1 LRTRRTAIFTLDLA
15 QEIRDTIKNSAR
27 GKHVKQLLLIFVL
40 LSVTCTPA
48 YAAAPSTNIYEIEVV
63 VFENRI
69 PDLEGDEHWMRAP
82 DKSASTDMNDAVS
95 VGEKPS
101 MNSSLKATAAAL
113 ESSGRHHVL
122 AHLRWQQSAE
132 AKSVS
137 KPVKVVSADGAL
149 EGALRFYS
157 SRFLLLDVNL
167 MLREAVSGGLSAGA
181 GQVAPVYRLTE
192 ARRVKSSETYYFD
205 HPKFG
210 ALVRISP
217 VKAN

>member
-1 LRTRRTAIFTLDLA
+1 MKR
-15 QEIRDTIKNSAR
+15 
-27 GKHVKQLLLIFVL
+27 LLLIFIL
-40 LSVTCTPA
+40 ISVPGMRA
-48 YAAAPSTNIYEIEVV
+48 YAAAPSTNVYEIEVV
-63 VFENRI
+63 VFENRL
-69 PDLEGDEHWMRAP
+69 PDLEGGELWARDP
-82 DKSASTDMNDAVS
+82 DKSATADMNDAVRI
-95 VGEKPS
+95 GEKPAADS
-101 MNSSLKATAAAL
+101 ALSATAAAL

-137 KPVKVVSADGAL
+137 KPVKVGSADGAL
-149 EGALRFYS
+149 DGALRFYS

-167 MLREAVSGGLSAGA
+167 TLRETVSGGMSGGA
-181 GQVAPVYRLTE
+181 GQITPAYRLTE

-210 ALVRISP
+210 ALVRVSP

>member
-1 LRTRRTAIFTLDLA
+1 MFKR
-15 QEIRDTIKNSAR
+15 
-27 GKHVKQLLLIFVL
+27 LLIIL
-40 LSVTCTPA
+40 ILASVTAMPA
-48 YAAAPSTNIYEIEVV
+48 HAAAPSTNVYDIEVV
-63 VFENRI
+63 VFENRL
-69 PDLEGDEHWMRAP
+69 PDLEGGELWGRDP
-82 DKSASTDMNDAVS
+82 DKSASADMKEAVS
-95 VGEKPS
+95 VGEIPS
-101 MNSSLKATAAAL
+101 ADSALSAMATAL

-137 KPVKVVSADGAL
+137 KPVKVVSTNGAL

-167 MLREAVSGGLSAGA
+167 TLHEAVSGGVTAGME
-181 GQVAPVYRLTE
+181 QTAPVYRLTE

>member
-1 LRTRRTAIFTLDLA
+1 MAKRLFLILILA
-15 QEIRDTIKNSAR
+15 
-27 GKHVKQLLLIFVL
+27 
-40 LSVTCTPA
+40 SVPGMPA
-48 YAAAPSTNIYEIEVV
+48 YAAAPSTNVYEIEVV

-69 PDLEGDEHWMRAP
+69 PDLEGDEHWARDP

-95 VGEKPS
+95 VGEKPAADS
-101 MNSSLKATAAAL
+101 ALSATAAAL

-137 KPVKVVSADGAL
+137 KPVKVVSTDGSL
-149 EGALRFYS
+149 EGALRFYL

-167 MLREAVSGGLSAGA
+167 TLREAASGGMPGGA
-181 GQVAPVYRLTE
+181 GQIAPAYRLAE
-192 ARRVKSSETYYFD
+192 ARRVKSSETHYFD

-210 ALVRISP
+210 ALVRVSP

>member
-1 LRTRRTAIFTLDLA
+1 MLKRLFLILILA
-15 QEIRDTIKNSAR
+15 
-27 GKHVKQLLLIFVL
+27 
-40 LSVTCTPA
+40 SVPGILV
-48 YAAAPSTNIYEIEVV
+48 YAAAPSTNVYEIEVV
-63 VFENRI
+63 VFENRL
-69 PDLEGDEHWMRAP
+69 PDLEGGELWTQGP
-82 DKSASTDMNDAVS
+82 DKSANTDMNDAVS
-95 VGEKPS
+95 VGQKP
-101 MNSSLKATAAAL
+101 ATDSALLTTAVAL

-137 KPVKVVSADGAL
+137 KPVKVASTDGAL
-149 EGALRFYS
+149 DGALRFYL

-167 MLREAVSGGLSAGA
+167 TLREAASGGMPAGV
-181 GQVAPVYRLTE
+181 GQIAPAYRLNE

-210 ALVRISP
+210 ALVRVSP

>member
-1 LRTRRTAIFTLDLA
+1 M
-15 QEIRDTIKNSAR
+15 
-27 GKHVKQLLLIFVL
+27 VKWLFLIFIL
-40 LSVTCTPA
+40 ASAPGMPA
-48 YAAAPSTNIYEIEVV
+48 HAAAPSTNVYEIEVV
-63 VFENRI
+63 VFENRL
-69 PDLEGDEHWMRAP
+69 PDLEGGELWDRDP
-82 DKSASTDMNDAVS
+82 DKSANADMKEAVS
-95 VGEKPS
+95 IGEMPAADS
-101 MNSSLKATAAAL
+101 ALSATAVAL

-137 KPVKVVSADGAL
+137 KPVKVVSANGAL

-167 MLREAVSGGLSAGA
+167 TLHEAASGGVTGTEQST
-181 GQVAPVYRLTE
+181 PVYRLTE

-210 ALVRISP
+210 ALVRVSP

>member
-1 LRTRRTAIFTLDLA
+1 MKR
-15 QEIRDTIKNSAR
+15 
-27 GKHVKQLLLIFVL
+27 LLLIIVM
-40 LSVTCTPA
+40 LSVTCMPA
-48 YAAAPSTNIYEIEVV
+48 YAAAPSTNIYEIEVI

-69 PDLEGDEHWMRAP
+69 PDLEGDEHWMRDP
-82 DKSASTDMNDAVS
+82 DKSASTDMSEAVS
-95 VGEKPS
+95 VGEKPAAD
-101 MNSSLKATAAAL
+101 SSLSATAAAL
-113 ESSGRHHVL
+113 ENSGRHHVL

-149 EGALRFYS
+149 DGALRFYS

-167 MLREAVSGGLSAGA
+167 TLREATGGGALAGA
-181 GQVAPVYRLTE
+181 GQITPAYRLTE
-192 ARRVKSSETYYFD
+192 ARRVKASEAYYFD

-210 ALVRISP
+210 ALVRILP

>member
-1 LRTRRTAIFTLDLA
+1 M
-15 QEIRDTIKNSAR
+15 
-27 GKHVKQLLLIFVL
+27 VKKLLLILILASAPGL
-40 LSVTCTPA
+40 LV
-48 YAAAPSTNIYEIEVV
+48 YAAAPSTNFYEIEVV

-69 PDLEGDEHWMRAP
+69 PDLEGDEHWARDP
-82 DKSASTDMNDAVS
+82 GKSAGTDMNESVS
-95 VGEKPS
+95 AGEKPAADS
-101 MNSSLKATAAAL
+101 ALSATAAAL

-137 KPVKVVSADGAL
+137 KPVKVMSADGAL

-167 MLREAVSGGLSAGA
+167 TLREAASGGMSAGT
-181 GQVAPVYRLTE
+181 GQITPAYRLTE

-210 ALVRISP
+210 ALVRVSP

>member
-1 LRTRRTAIFTLDLA
+1 MKR
-15 QEIRDTIKNSAR
+15 
-27 GKHVKQLLLIFVL
+27 LLLIFIL
-40 LSVTCTPA
+40 ISIPGMPA
-48 YAAAPSTNIYEIEVV
+48 YAAAPATNVYEIEVV
-63 VFENRI
+63 VFENRL
-69 PDLEGDEHWMRAP
+69 PDLEGGELWARDP
-82 DKSASTDMNDAVS
+82 DKSASADMNDAVS
-95 VGEKPS
+95 VGEKPAADS
-101 MNSSLKATAAAL
+101 ALSATAAAL

-137 KPVKVVSADGAL
+137 KPVKVVSTDGAL
-149 EGALRFYS
+149 EGALRFYL

-167 MLREAVSGGLSAGA
+167 TLREAVSGGTPGGT
-181 GQVAPVYRLTE
+181 GQIAPAYRLTE

-210 ALVRISP
+210 ALVRVSP

>member
-1 LRTRRTAIFTLDLA
+1 ML
-15 QEIRDTIKNSAR
+15 K
-27 GKHVKQLLLIFVL
+27 KLLLVL
-40 LSVTCTPA
+40 VLACVPGMLA
-48 YAAAPSTNIYEIEVV
+48 YAATPATNTYEIEVV

-69 PDLEGDEHWMRAP
+69 PDLEGDEHWIRGP
-82 DKSASTDMNDAVS
+82 DKSASTDMSDAVS
-95 VGEKPS
+95 VGEKPAADS
-101 MNSSLKATAAAL
+101 ALSAAAAAL

-137 KPVKVVSADGAL
+137 KPVKVVSSDGAL
-149 EGALRFYS
+149 EGALRLYS

-167 MLREAVSGGLSAGA
+167 ALQEAASGGISTGA
-181 GQVAPVYRLTE
+181 GQVAPAYRLTE

-210 ALVRISP
+210 ALVRVSP
-217 VKAN
+217 VKSN

>member
-1 LRTRRTAIFTLDLA
+1 MKR
-15 QEIRDTIKNSAR
+15 
-27 GKHVKQLLLIFVL
+27 LLLIFVL
-40 LSVTCTPA
+40 LSVTCMPA
-48 YAAAPSTNIYEIEVV
+48 YAAAPSTNVYEIEVV

-69 PDLEGDEHWMRAP
+69 PDLEGDEHWARDP

-95 VGEKPS
+95 VGEKPAADS
-101 MNSSLKATAAAL
+101 ALSATAAAL

-137 KPVKVVSADGAL
+137 KPVKVVSTDGAL
-149 EGALRFYS
+149 EGALRFYL

-167 MLREAVSGGLSAGA
+167 TLREAASGGMPGGA
-181 GQVAPVYRLTE
+181 GQIAPAYRLAE
-192 ARRVKSSETYYFD
+192 ARRVKSSETHYFD

-210 ALVRISP
+210 ALVRVSP

>member
-1 LRTRRTAIFTLDLA
+1 MVKRLFLILILA
-15 QEIRDTIKNSAR
+15 
-27 GKHVKQLLLIFVL
+27 
-40 LSVTCTPA
+40 SVPGMLT
-48 YAAAPSTNIYEIEVV
+48 YAAAPSTNVYEIEVV
-63 VFENRI
+63 VFENRL
-69 PDLEGDEHWMRAP
+69 PDLEGGELWTLAP
-82 DKSASTDMNDAVS
+82 DKSANTDMNGAVS
-95 VGEKPS
+95 VGEKPAADS
-101 MNSSLKATAAAL
+101 ALSATAAAL

-132 AKSVS
+132 AKSAS

-167 MLREAVSGGLSAGA
+167 TLREAVSGGMSGAA
-181 GQVAPVYRLTE
+181 GQITPAYRLTE

-210 ALVRISP
+210 ALVRVSP

>member
-1 LRTRRTAIFTLDLA
+1 MLKRLFLILILA
-15 QEIRDTIKNSAR
+15 
-27 GKHVKQLLLIFVL
+27 
-40 LSVTCTPA
+40 SVPGILA

-63 VFENRI
+63 VFENRT
-69 PDLEGDEHWMRAP
+69 PDMEGDEHWARGP
-82 DKSASTDMNDAVS
+82 DKSANTDMNDAVS
-95 VGEKPS
+95 VGEKPPAGS
-101 MNSSLKATAAAL
+101 ALSATAAAL

-167 MLREAVSGGLSAGA
+167 TLREAASGGMPAGV
-181 GQVAPVYRLTE
+181 GQIAPAYRLNE

-210 ALVRISP
+210 ALVRVSP

>member
-1 LRTRRTAIFTLDLA
+1 M
-15 QEIRDTIKNSAR
+15 
-27 GKHVKQLLLIFVL
+27 VKQLFLIVIL
-40 LSVTCTPA
+40 VSVPGMSA
-48 YAAAPSTNIYEIEVV
+48 HAAAPSTNVYDIEVV
-63 VFENRI
+63 VFENRL
-69 PDLEGDEHWMRAP
+69 PDLEGGELWDRDP
-82 DKSASTDMNDAVS
+82 DKSASADMKDAVS
-95 VGEKPS
+95 VGEIPAAD
-101 MNSSLKATAAAL
+101 SSLSATATAL

-122 AHLRWQQSAE
+122 AHLHWQQSVE

-149 EGALRFYS
+149 DGALRFYS

-167 MLREAVSGGLSAGA
+167 TLREAVSGGVTAGA
-181 GQVAPVYRLTE
+181 EQIAPVYRLTE

>member
-1 LRTRRTAIFTLDLA
+1 M
-15 QEIRDTIKNSAR
+15 
-27 GKHVKQLLLIFVL
+27 VKQLFLIL
-40 LSVTCTPA
+40 ILASVPA
-48 YAAAPSTNIYEIEVV
+48 MPAHSAAPSTNVYEIEVL
-63 VFENRI
+63 VFENRL
-69 PDLEGDEHWMRAP
+69 PDLEGGELWDRDP
-82 DKSASTDMNDAVS
+82 DKSAGADMKDAVS
-95 VGEKPS
+95 VGEMPAAD
-101 MNSSLKATAAAL
+101 SSLSATATAL

-122 AHLRWQQSAE
+122 AHLHWQQSAE

-157 SRFLLLDVNL
+157 SRFLFLDVNL
-167 MLREAVSGGLSAGA
+167 TLREAVSRGMLAGA
-181 GQVAPVYRLTE
+181 DQIAPAYRLAE

>member
-1 LRTRRTAIFTLDLA
+1 
-15 QEIRDTIKNSAR
+15 
-27 GKHVKQLLLIFVL
+27 VKRLLLIIVM
-40 LSVTCTPA
+40 LSVTCMPA

-69 PDLEGDEHWMRAP
+69 PDLQGDEHWMRDP
-82 DKSASTDMNDAVS
+82 DKSASTDMSEAVS
-95 VGEKPS
+95 IGEKPAAD
-101 MNSSLKATAAAL
+101 SSLSATAAAL
-113 ESSGRHHVL
+113 ENSGRHHVL

-137 KPVKVVSADGAL
+137 KPVKVVSTDGAL

-167 MLREAVSGGLSAGA
+167 MLREAVSGGMSAGT
-181 GQVAPVYRLTE
+181 GQITPAYRLTE

-210 ALVRISP
+210 ALVRVSP

>member
-1 LRTRRTAIFTLDLA
+1 MVKRLFLILILA
-15 QEIRDTIKNSAR
+15 SAP
-27 GKHVKQLLLIFVL
+27 GM
-40 LSVTCTPA
+40 PA
-48 YAAAPSTNIYEIEVV
+48 QAAAPSINVYEIEVI

-69 PDLEGDEHWMRAP
+69 PDLEGGELWARAP
-82 DKSASTDMNDAVS
+82 DKSATADVNDAVS
-95 VGEKPS
+95 VGEKPAADS
-101 MNSSLKATAAAL
+101 ALSATAAAL

-137 KPVKVVSADGAL
+137 KPVKVVSTDGAL
-149 EGALRFYS
+149 EGALRFYL

-167 MLREAVSGGLSAGA
+167 TLREAVSGGMSAGA
-181 GQVAPVYRLTE
+181 GQIAPAYRLTE

-210 ALVRISP
+210 ALVRVSP

>member
-1 LRTRRTAIFTLDLA
+1 MVKRLFLILILA
-15 QEIRDTIKNSAR
+15 SVP
-27 GKHVKQLLLIFVL
+27 GLL
-40 LSVTCTPA
+40 A
-48 YAAAPSTNIYEIEVV
+48 YAAAPSTNVYEIEVV
-63 VFENRI
+63 VFENRL
-69 PDLEGDEHWMRAP
+69 PDLEGGELWARNP
-82 DKSASTDMNDAVS
+82 DKSAAADMNDAVS
-95 VGEKPS
+95 IGEKPAADS
-101 MNSSLKATAAAL
+101 ALSATAAAL

-122 AHLRWQQSAE
+122 THLHWQQSAE

-137 KPVKVVSADGAL
+137 KPVKVASTDGAL

-167 MLREAVSGGLSAGA
+167 TLREA
-181 GQVAPVYRLTE
+181 GQTTPAYRLAE

-210 ALVRISP
+210 ALVRVSP

>member
-1 LRTRRTAIFTLDLA
+1 M
-15 QEIRDTIKNSAR
+15 
-27 GKHVKQLLLIFVL
+27 
-40 LSVTCTPA
+40 PA
-48 YAAAPSTNIYEIEVV
+48 YAAAPSTNVYEIEVV
-63 VFENRI
+63 VFENRN
-69 PDLEGDEHWMRAP
+69 PDLEGGELWGRDP
-82 DKSASTDMNDAVS
+82 DKSANANMNDAVS
-95 VGEKPS
+95 VGGKPAAD
-101 MNSSLKATAAAL
+101 SSLSATAAAL
-113 ESSGRHHVL
+113 ENSGRHHVL

-167 MLREAVSGGLSAGA
+167 TLREAVSGGMSVGT
-181 GQVAPVYRLTE
+181 GQIAPVYRLTE

-210 ALVRISP
+210 ALVRVSP

>member
-1 LRTRRTAIFTLDLA
+1 MVKKLLFILILA
-15 QEIRDTIKNSAR
+15 
-27 GKHVKQLLLIFVL
+27 
-40 LSVTCTPA
+40 SVPGMLV

-69 PDLEGDEHWMRAP
+69 PDLEGDEHWMRDP

-95 VGEKPS
+95 VGGKPAAD
-101 MNSSLKATAAAL
+101 SSLSATAAAL
-113 ESSGRHHVL
+113 ENSGRHHVL

-167 MLREAVSGGLSAGA
+167 TLREAVSGGMSAGT
-181 GQVAPVYRLTE
+181 GQITPAYRLTE

-210 ALVRISP
+210 ALVRVSP
-217 VKAN
+217 VKSN

>member
-1 LRTRRTAIFTLDLA
+1 MKR
-15 QEIRDTIKNSAR
+15 
-27 GKHVKQLLLIFVL
+27 LLLIIVL
-40 LSVTCTPA
+40 LSVTCMPA
-48 YAAAPSTNIYEIEVV
+48 YAAAPSTNVYEIEVV
-63 VFENRI
+63 VFENRF
-69 PDLEGDEHWMRAP
+69 PDLEGGEFWTRNP

-95 VGEKPS
+95 VGGKPAAD
-101 MNSSLKATAAAL
+101 SSLSATAAAL
-113 ESSGRHHVL
+113 ENSGRHHVL

-167 MLREAVSGGLSAGA
+167 TLREAASGGMSAGA
-181 GQVAPVYRLTE
+181 GQVTPAYRLTE

-210 ALVRISP
+210 ALVRVSP
-217 VKAN
+217 VKPN

>member
-1 LRTRRTAIFTLDLA
+1 MVKRLFLILILA
-15 QEIRDTIKNSAR
+15 
-27 GKHVKQLLLIFVL
+27 
-40 LSVTCTPA
+40 SVPGMPA
-48 YAAAPSTNIYEIEVV
+48 QAAAPSTNVYEIEVI
-63 VFENRI
+63 VFENRL
-69 PDLEGDEHWMRAP
+69 PDLEGGELWDRDP
-82 DKSASTDMNDAVS
+82 DKSANADMKEAVS
-95 VGEKPS
+95 VGEMPAADS
-101 MNSSLKATAAAL
+101 ALSATAVAL

-167 MLREAVSGGLSAGA
+167 TLREATSGGMLVGA
-181 GQVAPVYRLTE
+181 EQIAPVYRLTE

-210 ALVRISP
+210 ALVRVSP
-217 VKAN
+217 IKTN

>member
-1 LRTRRTAIFTLDLA
+1 M
-15 QEIRDTIKNSAR
+15 
-27 GKHVKQLLLIFVL
+27 
-40 LSVTCTPA
+40 PA

-69 PDLEGDEHWMRAP
+69 PDLEGDEHWMRDP
-82 DKSASTDMNDAVS
+82 DKSAGTDMNDAVS
-95 VGEKPS
+95 VGAKPAAD
-101 MNSSLKATAAAL
+101 SSLSATAAAL
-113 ESSGRHHVL
+113 ENSGRHHVL

-167 MLREAVSGGLSAGA
+167 TLREAASGGMSAGT
-181 GQVAPVYRLTE
+181 GQITPAYRLTE

-210 ALVRISP
+210 ALVRVSP
-217 VKAN
+217 VKSN

>member
-1 LRTRRTAIFTLDLA
+1 MKR
-15 QEIRDTIKNSAR
+15 
-27 GKHVKQLLLIFVL
+27 LLLIIVM
-40 LSVTCTPA
+40 LSVTCMPVH
-48 YAAAPSTNIYEIEVV
+48 AAAPSTNIYEIEVV

-69 PDLEGDEHWMRAP
+69 PDLEGDEHWMRDP
-82 DKSASTDMNDAVS
+82 DKSANTDMNDAVT
-95 VGEKPS
+95 VGEKPAADS
-101 MNSSLKATAAAL
+101 ALSATAAAL
-113 ESSGRHHVL
+113 ENSGRHHVL

-167 MLREAVSGGLSAGA
+167 MLREAASGGGMSAGT
-181 GQVAPVYRLTE
+181 GQITPAYRLTE

-210 ALVRISP
+210 ALVRVSP
-217 VKAN
+217 VKSN